1 MRKGRTFARD
11 APNRRMTK
19 HRAEENMTSIHSAKE
34 TVKWQ
39 LTEDETS
46 AKKPTI
52 LRNER
57 EWTHARPKGWLHRE
71 RPRNE
76 EPLAQKLQTNRLS
89 KPLSN
94 RQVSMTPESQRT
106 EIDEPHSYKQKAQ

>member
-1 MRKGRTFARD
+1 MKKGRTFARD

-19 HRAEENMTSIHSAKE
+19 HRAEKNMTSVHSAKE

-39 LTEDETS
+39 LTEEETP
-46 AKKPTI
+46 AKN
-52 LRNER
+52 RQSFAMNENEHTR
-57 EWTHARPKGWLHRE
+57 RKGRLHRE
-71 RPRNE
+71 GPRNE
-76 EPLAQKLQTNRLS
+76 EPLARKLQINRLS

-106 EIDEPHSYKQKAQ
+106 EIDEPHSDKQKAQ